1 MPKYPIDAKMQ
12 DRLDND
18 YTYHSPKDDQPERY
32 NLIRETAHDLAVV
45 IVENTPPSREQ
56 SVALT
61 LLEQVVMEANAGIA
75 RNEK

>member
-18 YTYHSPKDDQPERY
+18 FSYHAPKDDQPARY
-32 NLIRETAHDLAVV
+32 NTIREFAHDFAVC
-45 IVENTPPSREQ
+45 IVENTPTSREQ

-61 LLEQVVMEANAGIA
+61 LLDQVVMEANAAIA
-75 RNEK
+75 RNE